1 MVLFASQNIGAV
13 QQNGL
18 LRQFELRIKIMKQI
32 RELRSLLA
40 GLIAQ
45 CSLSPKR
52 APSFTVRVMMYCVP

>member
-32 RELRSLLA
+32 KENA
-40 GLIAQ
+40 
-45 CSLSPKR
+45 
-52 APSFTVRVMMYCVP
+52 T